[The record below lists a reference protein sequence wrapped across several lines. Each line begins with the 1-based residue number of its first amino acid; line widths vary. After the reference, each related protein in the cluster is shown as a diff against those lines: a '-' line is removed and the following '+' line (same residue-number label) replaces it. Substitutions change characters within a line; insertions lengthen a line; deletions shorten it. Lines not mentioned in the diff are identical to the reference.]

1 LHSGARELRWRCVR
15 AWKRKEKVRGG
26 STPAFKERRRKRET
40 TVGVESNGH

>member
-1 LHSGARELRWRCVR
+1 VAVCTGVEEEG
-15 AWKRKEKVRGG
+15 KGEGG